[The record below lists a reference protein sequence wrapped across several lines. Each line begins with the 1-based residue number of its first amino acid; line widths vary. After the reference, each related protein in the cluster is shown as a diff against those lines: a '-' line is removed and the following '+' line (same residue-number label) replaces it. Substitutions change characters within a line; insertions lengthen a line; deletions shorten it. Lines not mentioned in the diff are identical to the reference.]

1 MPQEIGES
9 TIGWQVRTNP
19 DLNLRLPA
27 TFALVY
33 VFKER
38 FVKRDLETIREYM
51 LGTMRVGDNFF
62 GLLVTSDPYQELR
75 RLATSES
82 VYGEDFVVIDNNA
95 LDRLSSETSPS
106 SWLRRHILEQVDL
119 TVVSPYAS
127 QQPVDP
133 SFFFGRELQI
143 KRILRGLESG
153 DFAVVGNRRIGKS
166 SLLRKLESLLSVT
179 TRYQPLRLDCQDV
192 TDRDRFLR
200 KFSMETQTTVRDLM
214 EFAEV
219 MTGNPSILRSRQPI
233 LLLDEVDDLLRVD
246 ALGGDELVFRTFRS
260 LAAKGNAHFVFC
272 GFQTLHQ
279 RIHHPDSP
287 LFNFCEEI
295 ILGPLTTE
303 ETREL
308 IEKPMRSIGV
318 LFAQPEGMVRDII
331 EWSSCHPH
339 LTQYICERLL
349 GVLQKG
355 AREIRTD
362 DLRLVLTSA
371 EFRTRYEET
380 AWGKVGTI
388 EKLIA
393 LLMMDSTFFTA
404 GQVYARFQAEQI
416 RVSPQETERAL
427 DVLLL
432 S

>member
-1 MPQEIGES
+1 
-9 TIGWQVRTNP
+9 
-19 DLNLRLPA
+19 
-27 TFALVY
+27 
-33 VFKER
+33 
-38 FVKRDLETIREYM
+38 
-51 LGTMRVGDNFF
+51 
-62 GLLVTSDPYQELR
+62 
-75 RLATSES
+75 
-82 VYGEDFVVIDNNA
+82 
-95 LDRLSSETSPS
+95 
-106 SWLRRHILEQVDL
+106 
-119 TVVSPYAS
+119 
-127 QQPVDP
+127 
-133 SFFFGRELQI
+133 
-143 KRILRGLESG
+143 
-153 DFAVVGNRRIGKS
+153 
-166 SLLRKLESLLSVT
+166 
-179 TRYQPLRLDCQDV
+179 
-192 TDRDRFLR
+192 
-200 KFSMETQTTVRDLM
+200 M

-219 MTGNPSILRSRQPI
+219 MTGNPSIRRSRQPI

-362 DLRLVLTSA
+362 DLRRVLTSA

-432 S
+432 SSILLRTEGQYRFLMTKLPEILKQTKDMEFLVESLKAERMEQ